1 MHGKEV
7 MARSNAWRKPFVAT
21 IEDLSHDGRG
31 VAKVDGK
38 VIFIPGALPG
48 EEVEAQRVSRSKKHE
63 TAKILEILT
72 SSPNRI
78 EPKCASFNVCGGCS
92 MQHLSSDDQIK
103 NKQQQLLENFQRI
116 GKVSPESILEPLG
129 SDVWGYRRRARLG
142 VRYVHKKSR
151 VLIGF
156 REKFSNFI
164 TDMPGCEVI
173 DGRLNALLPDLC
185 ELISSLDIK
194 REVPQIEASAGDNAL
209 ALVFRILE
217 DLNASDQE
225 KFDDFANKHT
235 DVHVYLQRGGLHTVT
250 PLKEYSSLRYD
261 LGNGLCLD
269 FEPIDFVQVNASLNK
284 LMIQRALKYLDCRPE
299 DKVLDLFCGLGNF
312 TFPIAQHVATVVG
325 VEGDKTLVER
335 AQANALKN
343 NSANAEYHVANL
355 FEEFKNQDWAKEKY
369 DTLLIDPPR
378 AGAELVV
385 QTKGM
390 FGVRRIV
397 YISCHPGSL
406 ARDAGIL
413 VNEQGF
419 KLTHAGVMDMFPHTS
434 HVESIAVFER
444 V

>member
-1 MHGKEV
+1 MGIKLV
-7 MARSNAWRKPFVAT
+7 TRSNAWRKPFITT
-21 IEDLSHDGRG
+21 IQDLSHDGRG

-63 TAKILEILT
+63 TAKLLEILKA
-72 SSPNRI
+72 SKERI
-78 EPKCASFNVCGGCS
+78 EPKCASYNVCGGCS
-92 MQHLSSDDQIK
+92 MQHLSSENQIK
-103 NKQQQLLENFQRI
+103 NKQQLLLENFQRI
-116 GKVSPESILEPLG
+116 GKVAPENILEPL
-129 SDVWGYRRRARLG
+129 SAKPWAYRRRARLG
-142 VRYVHKKSR
+142 VRYVQKKNR
-151 VLIGF
+151 ILIGF

-164 TDMPGCEVI
+164 TDMPACEVI
-173 DGRLNALLPDLC
+173 DARLNTLLPELT
-185 ELISSLDIK
+185 ELISSLEIK
-194 REVPQIEASAGDNAL
+194 RQVPQIEASAGDHAL

-217 DLNASDQE
+217 DLSSADQNVFEQFAE
-225 KFDDFANKHT
+225 KHA
-235 DVHVYLQRGGLHTVT
+235 DVHVYLQRGGLETVT
-250 PLKEYSSLRYD
+250 PLKKYPSLTYD
-261 LGNGLCLD
+261 IGEGLVLD
-269 FEPIDFVQVNASLNK
+269 FEPIDFIQVNAELNK
-284 LMIQRALKYLDCRPE
+284 LMIQRALQYLDCKPD

-325 VEGDKTLVER
+325 IEGDKTLVER
-335 AQANALKN
+335 AKANALKN
-343 NSANAEYHVANL
+343 NSENAEYHVANL
-355 FEEFKNQDWAKEKY
+355 FEEFKNQAWAKEKY

-413 VNEQGF
+413 INEQGF
-419 KLTHAGVMDMFPHTS
+419 KLSHAGVMDMFPHTS

-444 V
+444 A

>member
-1 MHGKEV
+1 
-7 MARSNAWRKPFVAT
+7 MARSNAWRKPFVTT

-63 TAKILEILT
+63 TAKLIEILQK
-72 SSPNRI
+72 SEDRI
-78 EPKCASFNVCGGCS
+78 EPKCASYTVCGGCS
-92 MQHLSSDDQIK
+92 MQHLSSENQIK
-103 NKQQQLLENFQRI
+103 NKQQLLLENFQRI
-116 GKVSPESILEPLG
+116 GKVAPENILEPLTAET
-129 SDVWGYRRRARLG
+129 WGYRRRARLG

-151 VLIGF
+151 VLVGF

-164 TDMPGCEVI
+164 TDMPACEVI
-173 DGRLNALLPDLC
+173 DARLNKLLPELSD
-185 ELISSLDIK
+185 LISSLEIK
-194 REVPQIEASAGDNAL
+194 REVPQIEASAGDHAL
-209 ALVFRILE
+209 ALVFRILA
-217 DLNASDQE
+217 DLNPDDQE
-225 KFDDFANKHT
+225 KFELFANAHS
-235 DVHVYLQRGGLHTVT
+235 DVHVYLQRGGLDTVK
-250 PLKEYSSLRYD
+250 PLKEYVSLTYD
-261 LGNGLCLD
+261 LGDGIELD
-269 FEPIDFVQVNASLNK
+269 FEPVDFVQVNSGLNR
-284 LMIQRALKYLDCRPE
+284 LMIQRAIKYLDCRPD

-325 VEGDKTLVER
+325 IEGDKTLVQR

-343 NSANAEYHVANL
+343 KSENVEYHVSNL
-355 FEEFKNQDWAKEKY
+355 FEEFSKQAWAKEKY

-385 QTKGM
+385 QSKGM

-413 VNEQGF
+413 VNQQGF
-419 KLTHAGVMDMFPHTS
+419 KMTHAGVMDMFPHTS

-444 V
+444 T